1 MTKTEKIIIN
11 SCLVILIIASVSLGI
26 YQHEKQA
33 QAYEL
38 KPNNMPR
45 KYIVIDSKN
54 NRYGTTTA
62 NQQSALNA
70 AKNAPK
76 SLESKDNQL
85 SILHANNKNQM
96 TVYNQV
102 GKVTKKGNTW
112 TLKQDNDTMIQ
123 NQDMNVTTD
132 RYHKISSKTGKFVT
146 KLTINGKKLREANYV
161 KWNGAH
167 HWQKLSD
174 NHGTVKKLN

>member
-1 MTKTEKIIIN
+1 MTKTEKIIVN
-11 SCLVILIIASVSLGI
+11 LCLVILVIATVGLGF
-26 YQHEKQA
+26 YQHQKQA
-33 QAYEL
+33 QVYEL

-76 SLESKDNQL
+76 SLEGKDNQL
-85 SILHANNKNQM
+85 SILHANNKNEM

-102 GKVTKKGNTW
+102 GKVTKKSNTW

-132 RYHKISSKTGKFVT
+132 RYHQTSTKTGRFIT
-146 KLTINGKKLREANYV
+146 KLTINGKKLHEKNYV

-174 NHGTVKKLN
+174 NYGSVKKLN

>member
-1 MTKTEKIIIN
+1 MTKTEKITVN
-11 SCLVILIIASVSLGI
+11 LCLVILTIVTMGLGL
-26 YQHEKQA
+26 YKHQKQA
-33 QAYEL
+33 QVYEI

-45 KYIVIDSKN
+45 SYIVLNTKN

-85 SILHANNKNQM
+85 SILHANNKNEM

-102 GKVTKKGNTW
+102 GKAVKKGNTW
-112 TLKQDNDTMIQ
+112 TLKEDNDTMIQ

-132 RYHKISSKTGKFVT
+132 HYHQISSETGKHVT
-146 KLTINGKKLREANYV
+146 KVTIKDNKLHEVNYV
-161 KWNGAH
+161 KWNGTH
-167 HWQKLSD
+167 QWQKISD
-174 NHGTVKKLN
+174 NHGSVKKLN